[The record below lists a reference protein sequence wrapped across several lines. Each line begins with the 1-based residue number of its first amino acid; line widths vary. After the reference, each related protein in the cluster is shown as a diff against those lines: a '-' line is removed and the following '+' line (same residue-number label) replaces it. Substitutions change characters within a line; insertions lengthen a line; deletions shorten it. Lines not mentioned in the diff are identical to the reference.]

1 MLMELKE
8 AEDSSKHLEVCY
20 SHFVFDQNKLHDEG
34 TKKLNSIDYDSFK
47 YLRIYIFCNK
57 RKWIVDRGNNCEKH
71 SWCINK
77 YNIQVP
83 CELLYITCYHQRI
96 YCKKITCK
104 LLSTLCLHSV
114 FSKRRRVSI

>member
-47 YLRIYIFCNK
+47 HLRICIFCNK
-57 RKWIVDRGNNCEKH
+57 RKWIVDRGIIVKNIH
-71 SWCINK
+71 GVLINTIFK
-77 YNIQVP
+77 YLVS
-83 CELLYITCYHQRI
+83 CYI
-96 YCKKITCK
+96 
-104 LLSTLCLHSV
+104 
-114 FSKRRRVSI
+114 